1 MELLAPA
8 GSVEK
13 MKAAFAFGADAVY
26 LSGKR
31 FGLRAQ
37 SDNFHEEEMEYS
49 VRYAHDLGK
58 KVYVTINIYAR
69 NEDLEEVEK
78 HIRFLKTIQ
87 PDGLIISD
95 PGVLRM
101 VKQYLPE
108 VEIHLSTQTNLT
120 NYEAVKFWQD
130 MGVKR
135 FILARELSSDE
146 IRQIKRET
154 GADLEIFVHG
164 AMCMA
169 YSGRCL
175 LSDFLASRGANNGN
189 CAQPCRWSYSLVEE
203 RRPGEY
209 FPIEEDERG
218 TYIFNSKDL
227 NLASFL
233 PEIREIGVDSIKIE
247 GRNKGI
253 YYAAGVTRAYRAAL
267 DILADISPR
276 VGEYNLEIIHKE
288 YESFLE
294 PIQRELSYIS
304 HRHYTDGFF
313 PGRENGGTEVP
324 MQNYGDNS
332 YIRGSDFLGIILSV
346 NPTARTAKVDIRGK
360 FVPGE
365 EIQVMTRKIQDD
377 FFIRPETILDD
388 AGTPQEFT
396 RPNTMVDISLDS
408 PIGLEPGFLLRRIG
422 K

>member
-13 MKAAFAFGADAVY
+13 MKAAIAFGADAVY

-49 VRYAHDLGK
+49 VRFAHDLGK
-58 KVYVTINIYAR
+58 RVYVTINIYAR
-69 NEDLEEVEK
+69 NADLEEVEK
-78 HIRFLKTIQ
+78 HIRFMKIIQ
-87 PDGLIISD
+87 PDGVIISD

-101 VKQYLPE
+101 VKRYLPDM
-108 VEIHLSTQTNLT
+108 EIHLSTQTNLT

-135 FILARELSSDE
+135 FILARELSSWE

-189 CAQPCRWSYSLVEE
+189 CAQPCRWNYSLVEE

-227 NLASFL
+227 NLLSFL

-253 YYAAGVTRAYRAAL
+253 YYAAGATRAYRAAL
-267 DILADISPR
+267 DILEDISRR
-276 VGEYNLEIIHKE
+276 VGEDNPEIITKE
-288 YESFLE
+288 YAGILE

-313 PGRENGGTEVP
+313 PGRDDGTP

-346 NPTARTAKVDIRGK
+346 DPIARTAKVDIRGK

-365 EIQVMTRKIQDD
+365 EIQVMGWKIQDD
-377 FFIRPETILDD
+377 YFIRPETILDD
-388 AGTPQEFT
+388 AGTTQEFT
-396 RPNTMVDISLDS
+396 RPNTMVNISLEP

-422 K
+422 Q